1 MIITFSGFHGFSKK
15 CHRVDF
21 DFGKYFY
28 LTTSS
33 RGKQR
38 QARQKREEKIFAM
51 DHYAMDL

>member
-1 MIITFSGFHGFSKK
+1 MDFLKK